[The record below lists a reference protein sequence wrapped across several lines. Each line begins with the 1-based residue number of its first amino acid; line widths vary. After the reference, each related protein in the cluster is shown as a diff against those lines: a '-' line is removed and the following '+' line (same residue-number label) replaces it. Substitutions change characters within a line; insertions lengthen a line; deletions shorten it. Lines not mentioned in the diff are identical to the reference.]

1 MKIYVVHYDNGKR
14 EYFAKQQEAKR
25 ELWLTYMELFG
36 RMEDPALQDLT
47 EKELNKSSL
56 ISSVG
61 RIETAWLNM

>member
-1 MKIYVVHYDNGKR
+1 MKIYVVHYDSGKS

-36 RMEDPALQDLT
+36 KMEDPALQDLT
-47 EKELNKSSL
+47 SDELNKFHL

-61 RIETAWLNM
+61 RIEAVWLNM